1 MSMGHKLRNGY
12 KNEGRHR
19 GIKEGKTGKMDIEG
33 ETNNNK
39 K

>member
-1 MSMGHKLRNGY
+1 MSMGHKLTKGY

-19 GIKEGKTGKMDIEG
+19 GIKEGKTWKMDIEG
-33 ETNNNK
+33 GTNNNK